1 MKDNVIKIE
10 TINNQITAT
19 TTTTKREKRN
29 TTTKEKKDIQKTKQ

>member
-29 TTTKEKKDIQKTKQ
+29 TTTKEKKDTQKTKQ